1 MLRFIAVLFALAIAA
16 PHRPCQSNHLRDGA
30 RVESRLALGC
40 VIIGGLG
47 FAKLFTL
54 FLTPIAF
61 RILAPLSK
69 PRAHETQLLVEELKA
84 APRL

>member
-1 MLRFIAVLFALAIAA
+1 
-16 PHRPCQSNHLRDGA
+16 
-30 RVESRLALGC
+30 VESRLALGW

-47 FAKLFTL
+47 FATLFTL